1 MLLCTDLLFVQNQ
14 VNRPRF
20 TADQLDAFIDHR
32 EKVERA
38 ERRAAEAFE
47 ARPLI
52 SPAELLILTKAARK
66 GKRTPFLEKTRG
78 R

>member
-1 MLLCTDLLFVQNQ
+1 MLLCSDQLFVQNQ

-20 TADQLDAFIDHR
+20 ESR
-32 EKVERA
+32 ELSDYIKHHEAVKRA
-38 ERRAAEAFE
+38 EQAFE

-52 SPAELLILTKAARK
+52 SPAELVILTRAARK